1 MKRFHLILICL
12 AMILGICACGQ
23 GVGEQAQ
30 ESPTW
35 QEQYDLGIRYLSE
48 GNYQEAIIAFTAAIE
63 IDPKQPAAYVGLAN
77 VYIATED
84 YDKAEEAIT
93 SGQVACG
100 EKDMFDDILNKLVE
114 CRAENEGNTDNNE
127 GQGYSELSER
137 LRPDNAVSYA
147 DLPTLFS
154 APFNNLENYL
164 PIINDSKRL
173 GLYYEHTETG
183 LYYVGNEP
191 KDYSINVRSCDYDF
205 YDYLDPS
212 RPNNASCN
220 RVIAV
225 APVESTEILD
235 IEIRLVDGTIDE
247 VGYYGSI
254 GLVDILFGD
263 SYFTVLEKLGFEAGQ
278 AEKYNYITLSLIKG
292 GDVLIWGE
300 QEPVAH
306 YGDDPNAPEIRVTF
320 FSDESANDGKEVE
333 LVFGEDSR
341 LSFVRY
347 LNYDLYRKLVNS

>member
-1 MKRFHLILICL
+1 MKRLLFTAVILFMVTAL
-12 AMILGICACGQ
+12 YACGQ
-23 GVGEQAQ
+23 KPMVEEQ
-30 ESPTW
+30 SVPTW
-35 QEQYDLGIRYLSE
+35 QEQYDLGVRYLSE
-48 GNYQEAIIAFTAAIE
+48 GNYEEAIIAFTAAIE
-63 IDPKQPAAYVGLAN
+63 IDLKQPPAYVGLAN
-77 VYIATED
+77 VYIAIED
-84 YDKAEEAIT
+84 YDKAEEVIT
-93 SGQVACG
+93 SGQAACG
-100 EKDMFDDILNKLVE
+100 EQDIFDDILNKLVE
-114 CRAENEGNTDNNE
+114 CRTENEGNTDNNE
-127 GQGYSELSER
+127 GQVYSDLSEM

-164 PIINDSKRL
+164 PIINDSKGL
-173 GLYYEHTETG
+173 GDYSEHTETG

-205 YDYLDPS
+205 YDHLDPS
-212 RPNNASCN
+212 RPNIASCN

-235 IEIRLVDGTIDE
+235 IEIRLGDGTIDE

-292 GDVLIWGE
+292 GDVWTWGQ

-306 YGDDPNAPEIRVTF
+306 YGDYPDAPEIRVTF

-347 LNYDLYRKLVNS
+347 LNYDWYRKLVNS